1 MEEKQYNNDLLES
14 SELVRQ
20 GTTSSRY
27 PGKIKKNK
35 RRIMVPVN
43 KEYVTRIVD
52 ENGQRYDKLSYEQ
65 LIKIVLDDIKIIPN
79 S

>member
-14 SELVRQ
+14 SELRQ

-35 RRIMVPVN
+35 RRIMVPLD
-43 KEYVTRIVD
+43 KGYVTRIVD
-52 ENGQRYDKLSYEQ
+52 ENSQRYDKLSYEQ
-65 LIKIVLDDIKIIPN
+65 LIKIVLDDTKIIPN

>member
-14 SELVRQ
+14 SELRQ

-52 ENGQRYDKLSYEQ
+52 ENSQHYDKLSYEK
-65 LIKIVLDDIKIIPN
+65 LRKIVLDDTKIIPN